1 VQREVDEFMEL
12 HPIRWSEVL
21 RLMESGDIVDGKT
34 LVSLLF
40 VQCFRR

>member
-1 VQREVDEFMEL
+1 MEL
-12 HPIRWSEVL
+12 HTLRWSEVL
-21 RLMESGDIVDGKT
+21 RLVEGGEIVDGKT